1 MTSLD
6 LLKQSPAQST
16 PRSREAVLQEVVEAL
31 NSFSDTLYW
40 NTIELAV
47 SDALRAQAPADP
59 DDSPPAIDPSV
70 LAACGDRAV
79 QQLVELMAQVDRLVR
94 TLK

>member
-1 MTSLD
+1 MTDID
-6 LLKQSPAQST
+6 LSTHSPVQSKT
-16 PRSREAVLQEVVEAL
+16 RSRESVLQEIVDSL
-31 NSFSDTLYW
+31 NSFSDALYW

-59 DDSPPAIDPSV
+59 DDLPPAIDPSV
-70 LAACGDRAV
+70 LADCGDGAV
-79 QQLVELMAQVDRLVR
+79 RELTELMVQVDHLVR